1 MLVQRQETEQE
12 LNQRIQKLSTEK
24 SSLVERIAS
33 LQRTLANM
41 ETEKREVERQVNR
54 QEKDKSAL
62 KKTLDKVS
70 FADYHGVATCKYIK
84 RPVLMLFS
92 FTLNIIQFYRLK
104 SG

>member
-24 SSLVERIAS
+24 SSLVERVAS

-41 ETEKREVERQVNR
+41 ETEKREIERQVSR

-62 KKTLDKVS
+62 KKTLDKVNIVNT
-70 FADYHGVATCKYIK
+70 FLCKSHQEEERSKFHNEIVK
-84 RPVLMLFS
+84 LLPAR
-92 FTLNIIQFYRLK
+92 FTSHL
-104 SG
+104 

>member
-12 LNQRIQKLSTEK
+12 LNQRIQKVSTEK

-41 ETEKREVERQVNR
+41 ETEKREIERQVSR

-62 KKTLDKVS
+62 KKTLDKV
-70 FADYHGVATCKYIK
+70 
-84 RPVLMLFS
+84 
-92 FTLNIIQFYRLK
+92 K
-104 SG
+104 SQTTSPIMERHAFRKVKIDVP

>member
-24 SSLVERIAS
+24 SSLVERVAS

-41 ETEKREVERQVNR
+41 ETEKREIERQVSR

-62 KKTLDKVS
+62 KKTLDKVNILDT
-70 FADYHGVATCKYIK
+70 FLVLFTPRGK
-84 RPVLMLFS
+84 RGQSSITKSQSV
-92 FTLNIIQFYRLK
+92 TL
-104 SG
+104 